1 MAEAVWHM
9 HVDEFGPLVV
19 GIDARGDSLYEEL

>member
-1 MAEAVWHM
+1 VHL

-19 GIDARGDSLYEEL
+19 GIDARGNSLYEDEGL